1 MTDEDHAEPGHR
13 MRPSVRGT
21 GPATDVGL
29 NAHRLSSSEIEPG
42 PLGEKKKH
50 DVEEAIGLADRMFL
64 LSASNARLLADA
76 PVDRPRTKRTAEEL
90 AALRKEIACRLSN
103 QPS

>member
-1 MTDEDHAEPGHR
+1 

-50 DVEEAIGLADRMFL
+50 DVGLADRLFL
-64 LSASNARLLADA
+64 LSASTARLLADA